1 MKSIK
6 TKMLITILP
15 IIILCMLFLT
25 INSSYASRSSILTQT
40 EELMSAKLDGE
51 ITSISREIREV
62 EMMAGIISTTV
73 SNTYQ
78 STELQEYEKLLGEI
92 IYSNAL
98 AMGSGIW
105 FEPYAYDKKEK
116 YVGPYIY
123 KDGEQPAVT
132 YEYSNAEYNYFGY
145 EWYQNA
151 VKSQG
156 NPIFTVPYYDE
167 TLDVTM
173 SSCTVPIKKA
183 NGDFI
188 GAVSVDIELTTIQN
202 LISDIQVGEKG
213 KAFLLS
219 ADGTYLSCSD
229 SSKIMKQKIQE
240 EENSS
245 LAQLGNEALQQGE
258 GSGSYTGGN
267 ETYRVYYKRLPGLN
281 WILAIEIPES
291 ELNAPVRSLIAQMAV
306 ISVVAIVLC
315 FAVVLYMVGNVSKN
329 LKKVN
334 LFAGILAKGD
344 LTVDELKIKGKDELK
359 QMSESLNDMFA
370 NNKFII
376 KHIADSSETLN
387 ESGGNLTQ
395 AAKEL
400 SMQFKNIA
408 EVLNAVNEDM
418 MSSSAS
424 TEEVNASVE
433 EVNSS
438 ANVLLEETEKSN
450 ELAAEIE
457 KRAAEVK
464 QISRTSYEKATDLT
478 KVYES
483 ELEQSV
489 ENAKIVESVSVLADV
504 ISQIADQINLLS
516 LNASIEAARAGEQ
529 GRGFAVVAGEIGKL
543 AGETASAVN
552 EIKET
557 TEKIE
562 DAFKLLINTA
572 NGLLQFITKTVS
584 PDYEAFVHTARQY
597 ESDAETIKVFSEK
610 ISDMSKAIEH
620 TINEVSQAV
629 QSIAYST
636 QNTSDNSGKIIE
648 SIGAMEK
655 TVNEVAD
662 MSEEQKEM
670 SEQLYDMVNK
680 FKL

>member
-1 MKSIK
+1 
-6 TKMLITILP
+6 MLITILP

-281 WILAIEIPES
+281 WILAIEIPVS
-291 ELNAPVRSLIAQMAV
+291 DCADGSNQRCGHSSLFCRS
-306 ISVVAIVLC
+306 
-315 FAVVLYMVGNVSKN
+315 
-329 LKKVN
+329 
-334 LFAGILAKGD
+334 
-344 LTVDELKIKGKDELK
+344 
-359 QMSESLNDMFA
+359 
-370 NNKFII
+370 FIY
-376 KHIADSSETLN
+376 
-387 ESGGNLTQ
+387 GW
-395 AAKEL
+395 
-400 SMQFKNIA
+400 
-408 EVLNAVNEDM
+408 
-418 MSSSAS
+418 
-424 TEEVNASVE
+424 
-433 EVNSS
+433 
-438 ANVLLEETEKSN
+438 
-450 ELAAEIE
+450 
-457 KRAAEVK
+457 
-464 QISRTSYEKATDLT
+464 
-478 KVYES
+478 
-483 ELEQSV
+483 
-489 ENAKIVESVSVLADV
+489 
-504 ISQIADQINLLS
+504 
-516 LNASIEAARAGEQ
+516 
-529 GRGFAVVAGEIGKL
+529 
-543 AGETASAVN
+543 
-552 EIKET
+552 
-557 TEKIE
+557 
-562 DAFKLLINTA
+562 
-572 NGLLQFITKTVS
+572 
-584 PDYEAFVHTARQY
+584 
-597 ESDAETIKVFSEK
+597 
-610 ISDMSKAIEH
+610 
-620 TINEVSQAV
+620 
-629 QSIAYST
+629 
-636 QNTSDNSGKIIE
+636 
-648 SIGAMEK
+648 
-655 TVNEVAD
+655 
-662 MSEEQKEM
+662 
-670 SEQLYDMVNK
+670 
-680 FKL
+680 